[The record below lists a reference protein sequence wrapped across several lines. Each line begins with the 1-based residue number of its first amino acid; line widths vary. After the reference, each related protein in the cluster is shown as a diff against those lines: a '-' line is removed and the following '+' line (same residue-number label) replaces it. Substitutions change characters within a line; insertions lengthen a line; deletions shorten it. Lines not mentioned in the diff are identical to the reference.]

1 MSTWKVIKTK
11 IEVFPHP
18 NAEKLQIGKVGNY
31 QVVVQKELYNGGEDV
46 VFAPE
51 KSILTGSLEAEYK
64 NYLKG
69 PENNRVGSIR
79 LRNELSCGIIIPPH
93 LVKEQCGK
101 DISELPYDEDISEM
115 MGISK
120 YVPPIPREMAG
131 EAVPIDFELNSI
143 KHDVEQFG
151 VYASNFERGERII
164 ITEKLHGSQL
174 VAYSGIDENGTEH
187 TWVTTKNYN
196 SQGLSLVDSPTQF
209 YWLCTRDINLWDMI
223 HRLRA
228 ELNCNTIQVFGEA
241 LPCQSLKYG
250 FVNPT
255 MLIFGV
261 AVDGV
266 GIPYDQLPEEWQNV
280 WVPILYDG
288 DYKEVDGLKKLALG
302 NECVSGQELHIK
314 EGIVIKPYQDRRA
327 KDGTWL
333 KVKVINPAYKETGEE
348 FN

>member
-1 MSTWKVIKTK
+1 MSTFKVIKTK

-31 QVVVQKELYNGGEDV
+31 QVVVQKGLYNGGEDV

-51 KSILTGSLEAEYK
+51 KSILTGVLEAEYK

-79 LRNELSCGIIIPPH
+79 LRDELSCGIIIPPH
-93 LVKEQCGK
+93 LVKEQSGK
-101 DISELPYDEDISEM
+101 YLSELPYDEDLSEIL
-115 MGISK
+115 GISK

-131 EAVPIDFELNSI
+131 EAIPIEFDLNGI

-151 VYASNFERGERII
+151 VYASNFIGNERVI
-164 ITEKLHGSQL
+164 ITEKLHGSQCT
-174 VAYSGIDENGTEH
+174 AYSGIDEEGTEH
-187 TWVTTKNYN
+187 RWVTTKNYN
-196 SQGLSLVDSPTQF
+196 SQGLCLVDTPSQF
-209 YWLCTRDINLWDMI
+209 YWLCTRDIQLWEMI
-223 HRLRA
+223 ESLRK
-228 ELNCNTIQVFGEA
+228 ELNCNTVQVFGEA
-241 LPCQSLKYG
+241 LPCQGLKYG

-266 GIPYDQLPEEWQNV
+266 NVPFDQLPEEWQNV

-288 DYKEVDGLKKLALG
+288 PYKDIDKLRKLALG
-302 NECVSGQELHIK
+302 NEQVSGDELHIK
-314 EGIVIKPYQDRRA
+314 EGIVIRPYQDRRA

-333 KVKVINPAYKETGEE
+333 KVKVINPSYKETGEE